1 MISQVKLLR
10 SIEDHLDDI
19 VQLAEK
25 CVTKTN
31 ATQTKLTESQL
42 RNLQNIAAATTS
54 LSVLENFL
62 EYQMGREGGRIPR
75 KVGNQIIEDFGNLR
89 EKAKEIVATE
99 RVDEQFKRKLLI
111 EMIQMYLGFLVRKF
125 VAEHNKDE

>member
-10 SIEDHLDDI
+10 SVEDHLDYI
-19 VQLAEK
+19 VQLAEE
-25 CVTKTN
+25 CITKTN

-42 RNLQNIAAATTS
+42 RNLQNMAAATTS
-54 LSVLENFL
+54 LSVLKNFL
-62 EYQMGREGGRIPR
+62 EYQMGREGGRIPG
-75 KVGNQIIEDFGNLR
+75 KVGKQIIEDFGNLR
-89 EKAKEIVATE
+89 KKAEEIVATE

>member
-1 MISQVKLLR
+1 M
-10 SIEDHLDDI
+10 DYI
-19 VQLAEK
+19 VQLAEE
-25 CVTKTN
+25 CITKTN

-42 RNLQNIAAATTS
+42 RNLQNMAAATTS

-75 KVGNQIIEDFGNLR
+75 KVGKQIIEDFNNLR

-99 RVDEQFKRKLLI
+99 RADEQFKRKLLI

-125 VAEHNKDE
+125 VAEHNKGK